1 MPCGLRCGLFY
12 FGVRGWCVQQGLRK
26 VTFFLL
32 VLVGVLALC
41 WPFLENPLFFDDQNF
56 FIPGNPEKIFA
67 DGVQVAPR
75 WWVLQSMAAT
85 FVLMGDGL
93 FWLRLGNLA
102 AHMGTA
108 LALFFLVRRL
118 LLDLDLRPSCWLR
131 AQGAAFWVAVFFA
144 VHPLAMLAQGYL
156 IQRTI
161 LCATLFLL
169 LSLLFFWRGLS
180 GSKSGMLLACCFAA
194 LSMYAKEHAVML
206 PFCSLLLVVLHWRS
220 SLSKS
225 FLTWQVAVVLL
236 VQLSL
241 AVLVVLQLKG
251 LVGQPYEMM
260 LAEVLEDQ
268 VDIPAGLVY
277 PLSFLNQAGLF
288 FKYGIM
294 WLLPSPGWVSID
306 VRDAF
311 PLTFYSWTL
320 WVGLFGFLSYVSAA
334 VFFLW
339 RGGRFGLLGFAA
351 LVPAVLFVTEFSVVR
366 MQEPFVLY
374 RSYLWA
380 PFLFLS
386 LAVFFR
392 AAERK
397 LLIILLPVLLLFL
410 VGLSF
415 ARLSTL
421 AQPIF
426 VWEEAA
432 ELLERQAK
440 ADGQVVLGAY
450 RIYFNLGNQFFH
462 ADMLERAEEN
472 YNKALFVKP
481 NYAYA
486 RYQLGVINLRRK
498 NWAQA
503 RAEFEAAISLRP
515 KEGNFYVA
523 LAKAFDGLGLMG
535 ESANA
540 LRLAC
545 ANGIVDKCVVE

>member
-1 MPCGLRCGLFY
+1 MGCY
-12 FGVRGWCVQQGLRK
+12 VQQGVRK
-26 VTFFLL
+26 VAYFLL

-41 WPFLENPLFFDDQNF
+41 WPFLENPLIFDDQNF
-56 FIPGNPEKIFA
+56 FLPNNPEQIFFG
-67 DGVQVAPR
+67 GVQMVPR

-85 FVLMGDGL
+85 FVLLGDGL
-93 FWLRLGNLA
+93 FWLRLGNLV

-108 LALFFLVRRL
+108 LALYFFVQRL
-118 LLDLDLRPSCWLR
+118 LLDLDVRPNRWLG
-131 AQGAAFWVAVFFA
+131 AQGAAFWVASLFV

-161 LCATLFLL
+161 VCATLFLL
-169 LSLLFFWRGLS
+169 LSLLFFWRGL
-180 GSKSGMLLACCFAA
+180 GGAKSGLLLSCCFAA

-206 PFCSLLLVVLHWRS
+206 PLCSLLLVVLHRQS

-225 FLTWQVAVVLL
+225 FFTWQVVAALL
-236 VQLSL
+236 VQFFL
-241 AVLVVLQLKG
+241 AIFVVLQLKG
-251 LVGQPYEMM
+251 LIGQSYEMM
-260 LAEVLEDQ
+260 LTEVLEDQ
-268 VDIPAGLVY
+268 VDIPARFVY
-277 PLSFLNQAGLF
+277 LLSFLNQAGLF
-288 FKYGIM
+288 FKYGLM
-294 WLLPSPGWVSID
+294 WVLPSPGWVSID

-311 PLTFYSWTL
+311 PLTLYSWSL
-320 WVGLFGFLSYVSAA
+320 WAGLLGFLSYVSVA

-351 LVPAVLFVTEFSVVR
+351 LVPAVLFATEFSAVR
-366 MQEPFVLY
+366 LQEPFVLY

-380 PFLFLS
+380 PFLFLF
-386 LAVFFR
+386 LAM
-392 AAERK
+392 
-397 LLIILLPVLLLFL
+397 LLRGGEKKMLLILLPIALLFL

-432 ELLERQAK
+432 ELLERQANTE
-440 ADGQVVLGAY
+440 GEEVFGAY

-462 ADMLERAEEN
+462 ADMLGRAEEN
-472 YNKALFVKP
+472 YNKALVVKP

-503 RAEFEAAISLRP
+503 RLEFDAAILLKPR
-515 KEGNFYVA
+515 EGNFYVA
-523 LAKAFDGLGLMG
+523 LATAFDGLGLAS
-535 ESANA
+535 ESAKA
-540 LRLAC
+540 LHLAC
-545 ANGIVDKCVVE
+545 VNGVVDKCVVE